1 VQTLPILG
9 PKQGLIR
16 LVSAFAAGA
25 STALAFAPYGFWI
38 IYPIALGL
46 SLFLGKNLSPKQAFS
61 HWLSFGFGSFVF
73 GISWVHVSIDTF
85 GGMPLMVSM
94 SLMALLALYLAL
106 YPALAGYLMARLESH
121 KNTSITKLSNLALF
135 PALWVLT
142 EWLRGWVMTGFPWL
156 WAGYSQTQGP
166 LSALASVIG
175 ALGLSFVIALVAA
188 SLAYASAKPKSLS
201 QLLPSMSIL
210 AVLAIC
216 TWLTPKLEQTSPSG
230 ETVKVALV
238 QGNIAQSMKWQPDAL
253 WPTMLKYMD
262 LTRTNFDAEIIIWP
276 EAAIPAPESLVGDF
290 LANANQVAS
299 LNDSAIITGIISHSN
314 KDFYN
319 SLIVLGN
326 HNEAVQESG
335 DYTSANIQADA
346 DADVGVSVEPEAHK
360 SRNEFRKHHL
370 LPIGEFVPFGDLLR
384 PIAPL
389 FNLPMSS
396 FTRGDYLQP
405 NLNAVGYQI
414 SPAICYEIVF
424 PEQVR
429 ANVNDDT
436 DMLLTV
442 SNDAWFGSSN
452 GPLQHMEIA
461 QMRAIEMGRPL
472 LRGTNNGVTAV
483 VDHHGVIQAKLPQ
496 FETGVLRAEV
506 VLVTGQTWFHRI
518 GQAPLLWLSALI
530 AIGAAII
537 RRQSAN

>member
-1 VQTLPILG
+1 MQTLSTLG
-9 PKQGLIR
+9 SNKSLLR

-25 STALAFAPYGFWI
+25 STALSFAPYGIWI
-38 IYPIALGL
+38 IYPLALGL
-46 SLFLGKNLSPKQAFS
+46 SLLLAKNLSPKQAFN

-85 GGMPLMVSM
+85 GGMPLIVSM

-106 YPALAGYLMARLESH
+106 YPALAGYLMARLTNH
-121 KNTSITKLSNLALF
+121 KNTRIGKLSNLALF

-188 SLAYASAKPKSLS
+188 SLAYACARPKSLS
-201 QLLPSMSIL
+201 HLSPSIMIL
-210 AVLAIC
+210 AVLAVC
-216 TWLTPKLEQTSPSG
+216 TWLTPKLEQVTPSG

-262 LTRTNFDAEIIIWP
+262 LTRNNFDADIIIWP
-276 EAAIPAPESLVGDF
+276 EAAIPAPESMVGDF
-290 LANANQVAS
+290 LANANKVAN
-299 LNDSAIITGIISHSN
+299 LNDSAIITGIISHRQ
-314 KDFYN
+314 DEFYN

-326 HNEAVQESG
+326 SNAKQQDSG
-335 DYTSANIQADA
+335 DYLVARHFADA
-346 DADVGVSVEPEAHK
+346 NAETDATKG
-360 SRNEFRKHHL
+360 RNEFRKHHL

-396 FTRGDYLQP
+396 FTRGNYLQP

-506 VLVTGQTWFHRI
+506 VLVTGQTWFQRI
-518 GQAPLLWLSALI
+518 GQAPLLWLCGLLVFAAAL
-530 AIGAAII
+530 I
-537 RRQSAN
+537 RRQQSIVTTPL